1 MYLLEVSDPL
11 AAGHL
16 YLFQVVNYQ
25 FIILHVKVGL
35 IHVIN
40 RVVSR
45 CRDFCKPN
53 AELLTKLKCK
63 HDEQIQ
69 ELKMG

>member
-1 MYLLEVSDPL
+1 MSVYVSKTSVFIWLIPCPTPCSRRVYLLEVSDPL

-25 FIILHVKVGL
+25 FIVIKVGL

-40 RVVSR
+40 RVVSSR
-45 CRDFCKPN
+45 C
-53 AELLTKLKCK
+53 
-63 HDEQIQ
+63 I
-69 ELKMG
+69 